1 MYYIL
6 TVNAT
11 VEYYIFFMRGKFFK
25 KGIAR

>member
-11 VEYYIFFMRGKFFK
+11 VEYYIFFTPEKFFK
-25 KGIAR
+25 KVIAR